1 MDQKTL
7 EKIKKWE
14 EFEYLDKTLRE
25 ELYSIKE
32 NENALM
38 DAFYSDIAFGTGGL
52 RGIIGVGTNRM
63 NIYVVRKSTL
73 GFLNYMIKHYPNIK
87 EMGVAISYDCRHNSY
102 LFAKHAAMVIAS
114 HGVKSYLYTDIR
126 STPQLSFT
134 VRNLK
139 CAGGIMITASHN
151 PPIYNGYKIYDHNG
165 CQLVPDL
172 ADEVIEE
179 IQKIEDMFRIETK
192 DFDSLVK
199 EGLIE
204 LINQEQ
210 DKAYVTKVKE
220 VILNNVPKNNIKIV
234 YTPLHGTGASH
245 MVDLL
250 TSCGYNVY
258 PVEEQMV
265 PDGNFT
271 TLKSPNPEE
280 ASAFEYAINLG
291 KKVDADILIATDPD
305 ADRMG
310 IAAKDSN
317 GNYVL
322 LTGNQTGAIL
332 LDYLGKFKK
341 TEKQG
346 VVFNTIVTS
355 NFAKAICDKYS
366 LKLVQTL
373 TGFKFI
379 GEQAEKLENS
389 NTEEFFFGYEES
401 YGYVIKDFVRDKDS
415 FQATLLL
422 AEVASYYK
430 EQGKTLINVLYD
442 LYNEFGYY
450 QEGVHNISLLGLEGQ
465 RRIEKIMR
473 HFQNA
478 NLTSVA
484 GKHVKTFEDYDKLEK
499 QEEGIVTKLTLPK
512 SFVLKYVFDDGGWF
526 VLRPSGTEP
535 KLKIYIAI
543 KESTYEAAQTLIS
556 KLKQEVLDI
565 IENIK

>member
-1 MDQKTL
+1 MEQRVL

-14 EFEYLDKTLRE
+14 EYDALDPALRE
-25 ELYSIKE
+25 ELNSIKD

-38 DAFYSDIAFGTGGL
+38 DAFYNDIAFGTGGL
-52 RGIIGVGTNRM
+52 RGIIGVGTDRM

-73 GFLNYMIKHYPNIK
+73 GFLNYMINHYPNIK

-102 LFAKHAAMVIAS
+102 LFAQHAAMVIAS
-114 HGVKSYLYTDIR
+114 RGVKAYLYTDIR

-165 CQLVPDL
+165 CQLIPEL
-172 ADEVIEE
+172 ADEVISE
-179 IQKIEDMFRIETK
+179 IQKIDDMFRIETK
-192 DFDSLVK
+192 DFDALVK

-204 LINQEQ
+204 LIDVEQ
-210 DKAYVTKVKE
+210 DKQYVERVKE
-220 VILNNVPKNNIKIV
+220 VVVNNVPKNNIKIV
-234 YTPLHGTGASH
+234 YTPLHGTGATH
-245 MVDLL
+245 MVNLL

-280 ASAFEYAINLG
+280 SSAFEYAINLG
-291 KKVDADILIATDPD
+291 NKLNADILIATDPD

-310 IAAKDSN
+310 IAAKDN
-317 GNYVL
+317 QGNYVL

-341 TEKQG
+341 PAKQG

-355 NFAKAICDKYS
+355 NFAKAICDKYN

-379 GEQAEKLENS
+379 GEQAEKLES
-389 NTEEFFFGYEES
+389 SETEEFFFGYEES

-442 LYNEFGYY
+442 LYDEFGYY
-450 QEGVHNISLLGLEGQ
+450 QEGVHNISLLGIEGQ

-473 HFQNA
+473 HFQVA
-478 NLTSVA
+478 NLEYVA
-484 GKHVKTFEDYDKLEK
+484 GKHIQIFEDYDKLER
-499 QEEGIVTKLTLPK
+499 IVDGEKSKLLLPQ
-512 SFVLKYVFDDGGWF
+512 SFVLKYIFDDGGWF

-543 KESTYEAAQTLIS
+543 KEDSYQKAQELIS
-556 KLKQEVLDI
+556 RLKQEVLDI